1 MTHTLGKNWKIF
13 LGRDVHFGK
22 STDQQESARY
32 TLFFSFLVTELE
44 LGNQHINKDMTHT
57 LVKIWVLFSV
67 NVGQDGKSTH
77 QQESARNAIFLLSL
91 LQFPINKST
100 RKWHTHWVKF
110 EKFSREEM
118 VILVNQRINRN
129 LRTIPYFSDFRA
141 ETLTLG
147 NQRINK
153 DMTHT
158 LVKIWV
164 LFSVKVGQDEKST
177 HQQESAHNAL
187 FFFCLLQFLINKST
201 RKWHTHWVKIEKFLG
216 QRCSFW

>member
-1 MTHTLGKNWKIF
+1 MVILVNQQINRNLQHTL
-13 LGRDVHFGK
+13 
-22 STDQQESARY
+22 S
-32 TLFFSFLVTELE
+32 
-44 LGNQHINKDMTHT
+44 
-57 LVKIWVLFSV
+57 KIW
-67 NVGQDGKSTH
+67 
-77 QQESARNAIFLLSL
+77 EI
-91 LQFPINKST
+91 
-100 RKWHTHWVKF
+100 
-110 EKFSREEM
+110 SRAEM

-158 LVKIWV
+158 LVKISV

-187 FFFCLLQFLINKST
+187 FFLCLLQFLINKST
-201 RKWHTHWVKIEKFLG
+201 RK
-216 QRCSFW
+216 